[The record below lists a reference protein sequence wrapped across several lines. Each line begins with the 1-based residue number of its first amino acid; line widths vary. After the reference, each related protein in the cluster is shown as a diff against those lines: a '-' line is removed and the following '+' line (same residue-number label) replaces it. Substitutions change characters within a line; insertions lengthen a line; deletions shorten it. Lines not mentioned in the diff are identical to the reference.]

1 MKTPDEIMQKHH
13 IKIVRLKED
22 KPMLYNSIRK
32 SMDDFADQYAK
43 WKLNKLSERQ
53 TPPDPNNN
61 PDTKQLIIG
70 DVSGSYSVND
80 MDDAYD
86 KGFKDAMLKYRE

>member
-1 MKTPDEIMQKHH
+1 MKTPDDIMQKHH

-43 WKLNKLSERQ
+43 HVIEINLCTGKPSEFYKNTIADLKETNQ
-53 TPPDPNNN
+53 VINLLVDW
-61 PDTKQLIIG
+61 
-70 DVSGSYSVND
+70 VNS
-80 MDDAYD
+80 
-86 KGFKDAMLKYRE
+86 